1 MTAIF
6 RNVCIWW
13 IVGSLWGCQH
23 TSKQASQANH
33 HKQDSTP
40 PVHVVEQ
47 LPKKEVTPT
56 LPPVKKV
63 VIPYDATAGKKRA
76 LLAQEAY
83 ENPRD
88 QRTYGA
94 DPKAKAKGKKLDCS
108 YFVREVEATAQSD
121 EARQIKQQRGYLQ
134 PHELVKYNPFFTTKR
149 LYANKLQSMSGKMA
163 SVLRQHG
170 TYSTQVHDIRL
181 GDYVFIGKG
190 KSRDLQSVGHAMVIS
205 KIKKINGRLRYYFI
219 DAGYRGIKK
228 VNGVIKRVK
237 RSVRSGYYITDKGTV
252 WSGKHIRYFK
262 GTGRPK

>member
-23 TSKQASQANH
+23 TSKQASQANR

-88 QRTYGA
+88 QRSYGA

-121 EARQIKQQRGYLQ
+121 EARQIKQQRGYL
-134 PHELVKYNPFFTTKR
+134 
-149 LYANKLQSMSGKMA
+149 
-163 SVLRQHG
+163 
-170 TYSTQVHDIRL
+170 
-181 GDYVFIGKG
+181 
-190 KSRDLQSVGHAMVIS
+190 
-205 KIKKINGRLRYYFI
+205 
-219 DAGYRGIKK
+219 
-228 VNGVIKRVK
+228 
-237 RSVRSGYYITDKGTV
+237 
-252 WSGKHIRYFK
+252 
-262 GTGRPK
+262 